1 MEFGV
6 LGALSIVIAIVS
18 LFLPDLKGM
27 AAAFIAVGLGF
38 FGTRKKEKLAQ
49 AGMIIGG
56 IVLIFINLQNMK
68 ILNFQTKNG
77 RNIQHYVQ
85 ATRLSNKAFAAL
97 KAGASPTGKTAK
109 TTQKIIDYLG
119 KSLREA
125 ESVET
130 KIIEPHIPGFTGHFQ
145 NEFIEGVKHL
155 REGYASSNVGEK
167 LKGAVLL
174 DKWGKWNLKNKKALS
189 RLWNEQPSLFRAVV
203 RN

>member
-6 LGALSIVIAIVS
+6 LGTLSIIIAIVS

-38 FGTRKKEKLAQ
+38 FGTRKKEKLAR

-68 ILNFQTKNG
+68 ILNFQTKNS

-85 ATRLSNKAFAAL
+85 AARLSNKAFAAL
-97 KAGASPTGKTAK
+97 KASASPAGKTEK
-109 TTQKIIDYLG
+109 NTQKIIDYLD

-125 ESVET
+125 AKVEPSLIDT
-130 KIIEPHIPGFTGHFQ
+130 HIPGFTGHFQ
-145 NEFIEGVKHL
+145 NEFIEGMKHL
-155 REGYASSNVGEK
+155 REGYASSKVGEK
-167 LKGAVLL
+167 LKGAILL
-174 DKWGKWNLKNKKALS
+174 DKWGKWNLKNRKVLS
-189 RLWNEQPSLFRAVV
+189 GLWREKPSLFRAVV
-203 RN
+203 RD